1 MLTEQTR
8 LDAFIFV
15 SDNLASREK
24 DVLNAIKSLGGRAT
38 MHQVAAYMN
47 VPLNTISGRFSA
59 LFRKGSIVHG
69 GIERPEGKR
78 PRTIFMVK
86 I

>member
-8 LDAFIFV
+8 LDAFSFV
-15 SDNLASREK
+15 SGNLASRES
-24 DVLNAIKSLGGRAT
+24 DVLIALRQLGGSGT
-38 MHQVAAYMN
+38 MHQVATYMN

-59 LFRKGSIVHG
+59 LFRKGMIAHS

-86 I
+86 L